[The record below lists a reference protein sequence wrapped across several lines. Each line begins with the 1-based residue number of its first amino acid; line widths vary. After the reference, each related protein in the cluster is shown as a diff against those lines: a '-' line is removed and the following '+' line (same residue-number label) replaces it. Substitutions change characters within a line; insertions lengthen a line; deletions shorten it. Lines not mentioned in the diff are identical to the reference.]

1 MNELRYKTELERAMN
16 YLGTLENS
24 LFVGQAVRVPGT
36 AMSGTLEKID
46 ESKLIEFPVEE
57 DLQMGY
63 TIGLAMNGFLPISIF
78 PRWNFLILAT
88 NQIVNHLDKLKKM
101 MDVEIPPKVIIR
113 TGIGAENPMHPGP
126 QHTGDYTEA
135 FKIMAPNLE
144 IIRLDEPDDIF
155 PTYKKAADRTDG
167 VSSLIIEWGDFYAN
181 K

>member
-1 MNELRYKTELERAMN
+1 MTELRYKTELDRAMN
-16 YLGTLENS
+16 YISELENS

-36 AMSGTLEKID
+36 AMSGTLENID
-46 ESKLIEFPVEE
+46 KSKLIEFPVEE

-88 NQIVNHLDKLKKM
+88 NQIVNHLDKLKEM
-101 MDVEIPPKVIIR
+101 MDVKIPPKVIIR
-113 TGIGAENPMHPGP
+113 TGIGAQNPMHPGP
-126 QHTGDYTEA
+126 QHTGDYSEA

-144 IIRLDEPDDIF
+144 IIRLDEPDCIF
-155 PTYKKAADRTDG
+155 PAYKKAADRTDG
-167 VSSLIIEWGDFYAN
+167 VSSLIIEWGDFYGT

>member
-1 MNELRYKTELERAMN
+1 MTGLRYKAELERAMK
-16 YLGTLENS
+16 YLGELDNS

-36 AMSGTLEKID
+36 AMSGTLENVD

-88 NQIVNHLDKLKKM
+88 NQIVNHLDKLKEM

-113 TGIGAENPMHPGP
+113 TGIGAKNPMHPGP

-144 IIRLDEPDDIF
+144 IIRLDEPEDIF
-155 PTYKKAADRTDG
+155 PAYKKAADRTDG
-167 VSSLIIEWGDFYAN
+167 VSSLIIEWGDFYAT

>member
-1 MNELRYKTELERAMN
+1 MTELRYKAELDRAMN
-16 YLGTLENS
+16 YIGALENS

-36 AMSGTLEKID
+36 AMSGTLESVDK
-46 ESKLIEFPVEE
+46 SKLIEFPVEE

-63 TIGLAMNGFLPISIF
+63 TIGLAMNGFLPVSIF

-88 NQIVNHLDKLKKM
+88 NQIVNHLDKLKEM
-101 MDVEIPPKVIIR
+101 MDVKVPPKVIIR
-113 TGIGAENPMHPGP
+113 TGVGAQNPMHPGP

-144 IIRLDEPDDIF
+144 IVKLDEPEEIF
-155 PTYKKAADRTDG
+155 PAYRKAADRTDG
-167 VSSLIIEWGDFYAN
+167 VSSLIIEWGDFYGS

>member
-1 MNELRYKTELERAMN
+1 MTGLRYKAELDRAMK
-16 YLGTLENS
+16 YLGELDNS

-36 AMSGTLEKID
+36 AMSGTLENVD

-88 NQIVNHLDKLKKM
+88 NQIVNHLDKLKEM

-113 TGIGAENPMHPGP
+113 TGIGAKNPMHPGP

-144 IIRLDEPDDIF
+144 IIRLDEPADIF
-155 PTYKKAADRTDG
+155 PAYKKAADRKDG
-167 VSSLIIEWGDFYAN
+167 VSTLIIEWGDFHAT

>member
-1 MNELRYKTELERAMN
+1 MTELRYKAELDRAMN
-16 YLGTLENS
+16 YIGALENS

-36 AMSGTLEKID
+36 AMSGTLESVDK
-46 ESKLIEFPVEE
+46 SKLIEFPVEE

-63 TIGLAMNGFLPISIF
+63 TIGLAMNGFLPVSIF

-88 NQIVNHLDKLKKM
+88 NQIVNHLDKLKEM
-101 MDVEIPPKVIIR
+101 MDVEVPPKVIIR
-113 TGIGAENPMHPGP
+113 TSVGAENPMHPGP

-144 IIRLDEPDDIF
+144 IIRLDETEQIF
-155 PTYKKAADRTDG
+155 PAYKKAADRTDG
-167 VSSLIIEWGDFYAN
+167 VSSLIIEWGDFYGT